1 MAGVTL
7 NQIAVRISQEQGD
20 RTGDA
25 SFISQCETWLKS
37 AMIEIDSEANFK
49 AFFKNLTITTNPSVT
64 NGLYDLPEDFR
75 AMKYLRHPDND
86 DPIDYEN
93 PSTLVGYN
101 VDFEQF
107 GRPHT
112 HWISDPYIDGSNR
125 FIQRVRFLPIP
136 NTVMTID
143 GKYYF
148 DVLNVNTNDFLP
160 LTQQAI
166 NALESRLRMYI
177 TKADREWTA
186 YNVERSEYSK
196 HLANLIKSEV
206 NKPSR
211 RMKARPTDLPS
222 RSRRPSRFRYPHE
235 T

>member
-1 MAGVTL
+1 MSGVTL

-37 AMIEIDSEANFK
+37 AMVEIDSEANFK
-49 AFFKNLTITTNPSVT
+49 AFFKNLSIVTNPANLT
-64 NGLYDLPEDFR
+64 GLYDLPEDFR
-75 AMKYLRHPDND
+75 SIKYLRHTDTD
-86 DPIDYEN
+86 EPIDYEN
-93 PSTLVGYN
+93 PSTLIQYN
-101 VDFEQF
+101 VDLEQF
-107 GRPHT
+107 GRPSI
-112 HWISDPYIDGSNR
+112 HWISDPRIDVNK
-125 FIQRVRFLPIP
+125 FIQRVRFHPIP
-136 NTVMTID
+136 NETLTID

-148 DVLNVNTNDFLP
+148 DVINTLTNDILP
-160 LTQQAI
+160 LTSQAI

-196 HLANLIKSEV
+196 HLATLMKSEV

-222 RSRRPSRFRYPHE
+222 RSRRPSRLRYPFE
-235 T
+235 S

>member
-1 MAGVTL
+1 MGVTL

-37 AMIEIDSEANFK
+37 AMVEIDSEANFK
-49 AFFKNLTITTNPSVT
+49 AFFKNLTITTDPLNLT
-64 NGLYDLPEDFR
+64 GLYDLPEDFR
-75 AMKYLRHPDND
+75 SIKYLRHVDTD
-86 DPIDYEN
+86 EPIDYEN
-93 PSTLVGYN
+93 PSTLIQYN
-101 VDFEQF
+101 VDLEQF
-107 GRPHT
+107 GRPSI
-112 HWISDPYIDGSNR
+112 HWISDPTINASNQ
-125 FIQRVRFLPIP
+125 FIQRVRLHPIP
-136 NTVMTID
+136 NVALTID

-148 DVLNVNTNDFLP
+148 DVVNVDTNDTLP
-160 LTQQAI
+160 LTPQAI

-177 TKADREWTA
+177 RKMDEAWTG

-196 HLANLIKSEV
+196 HLATLIKSEV

-222 RSRRPSRFRYPHE
+222 RSRRPSRLRYPFE
-235 T
+235 S

>member
-25 SFISQCETWLKS
+25 SFVSQCETWLKS
-37 AMIEIDSEANFK
+37 AMVEIDSEANFK
-49 AFFKNLTITTNPSVT
+49 AFFKNLTITTDPGNT
-64 NGLYDLPEDFR
+64 TGLYDLPEDFR
-75 AMKYLRHPDND
+75 SIKYLRLADTD

-93 PSTLVGYN
+93 PSTLIGYN
-101 VDFEQF
+101 VDLEQR
-107 GRPHT
+107 GRPSI
-112 HWISDPYIDGSNR
+112 HWISDPRIDVNK
-125 FIQRVRFLPIP
+125 FIQRVRFHPIP
-136 NTVMTID
+136 NVVLPVD

-148 DVLNVNTNDFLP
+148 DVINTASSDILP
-160 LTQQAI
+160 LTSQAI

-177 TKADREWTA
+177 RKADENWTA

-196 HLANLIKSEV
+196 HLAILIKSEV

-211 RMKARPTDLPS
+211 RMKGRVTDLPS
-222 RSRRPSRFRYPHE
+222 KSRRPSRLRYPFE
-235 T
+235 A

>member
-1 MAGVTL
+1 MGITL
-7 NQIAVRISQEQGD
+7 NQLAVRVSQEQGD

-37 AMIEIDSEANFK
+37 AMVEIDSEANFK
-49 AFFKNLTITTNPSVT
+49 AFFKNLTIITDPLNTT
-64 NGLYDLPEDFR
+64 GLYNLPEDFR
-75 AMKYLRHPDND
+75 TIKYLRHTDTE

-93 PSTLVGYN
+93 PSTLIGYN
-101 VDFEQF
+101 VDLEQR
-107 GRPHT
+107 GRPSI
-112 HWISDPYIDGSNR
+112 HWVSDPLVSGSQ
-125 FIQRVRFLPIP
+125 FIQRVRFHPIP
-136 NTVMTID
+136 NETLTID

-148 DVLNVNTNDFLP
+148 DVINVNPNDTLP
-160 LTQQAI
+160 LTTQAI

-177 TKADREWTA
+177 NKLDREWTA
-186 YNVERSEYSK
+186 YNVERSEYTK

-222 RSRRPSRFRYPHE
+222 RSRRPSRLRYPFE
-235 T
+235 S